1 METCCTEDAVG
12 TSSPSVICRQ
22 VEGGDQKQEES
33 RVGDRLP
40 EWSDASVGAVEQAP
54 PGKLKKTAFKLFGG
68 KRSICTLPSFF
79 GGKNKGQGK
88 GASKKGLSKSK
99 THDGISDVGYED
111 GKGRLQLDSPLN
123 GGMDSHPRQL
133 PSSQSAH
140 LATDASIKF
149 EFGRQESSPLGSA
162 EGFEKKPNG
171 DKSLSFPR
179 PKKGLKGLFNSIRR
193 HRKNKAAESEKV
205 EWAADCGDGEQAKK
219 TQGAGAETQRASEEE
234 SPGGT
239 PFPAPCTGSLDGNCS
254 LNTTTNLG
262 ENTDWLVAAQSSSE
276 GDAAMVPVGK
286 DNILDVKLD
295 AETIVCASSPYGGLP
310 EAHHPDYPDNDPPSV
325 HSGDQLSLI
334 FGDVTSLKSFDSL
347 TGCGDIIAEPDIDSI
362 AESTIS
368 MERSRDA
375 AKRSSCLVTYQGG
388 GEEMATPEEIEE
400 YLQQLWE
407 GTTEVDSRYE
417 TKLPQPINSPKLQG
431 VNSKLETCGLHEE
444 VAHLY
449 AGGVMDDVELLTPP
463 SDQQESAPNS
473 DEGYYDSTTPGPED
487 ELGEIKKD
495 RLPRD
500 SYSGDALYEFYEPDD
515 TLMSPSLG
523 DESLFESKASH
534 PEIFSHFLDFA
545 VPAEKNLIQ
554 MMGQSSG
561 VMETEEERLAAIQKQ
576 LLYWELQREPVAKQ
590 LDVPSKEKCPRDK
603 QYIECNTRAAKLIG
617 KNQSCLGSEQV
628 ASPVLS
634 RNVDAGISVSGL
646 ENPEWRDFQ
655 GTLCPEKYYNGQKA
669 EGSCL
674 IQLMKNNSVFDSD
687 LDHAVFGELRS
698 LVPAKTVTVTYPSY
712 RTHDPDSCLQN
723 EHHSRMENCLREPQ
737 TESECEPEQA
747 VNFSQALVEFTS
759 SGTLF
764 SSLSESLGSSD
775 SGSSFTQNLSVL
787 PTMVT
792 FDIVDVEQEG
802 EGECEQHLEMNAD
815 EDIAASFEA
824 FDDSYV
830 QKESFAE
837 CDERMFLGYPQ
848 DSFQSCNWGVGSL
861 PRHLRLHGL
870 NPSLPAPLSIN
881 RRSRSLDTESL
892 ELELADMP
900 LSKNGLKPCQLWSK
914 WDSGKKDSVPRVSR
928 SKESIQLSP
937 SEGGEADGVLTWP
950 GLQHVE
956 YKAELSSGG
965 EKPWSCTLTARAA
978 VVKGSWDT
986 SEQSE
991 VDSPYMSLGW
1001 SNARETPDRMPQDTG
1016 ASNLMLQTPRHVVRP
1031 SNLPLQTDTREAQEV
1046 SSSYRYPRE
1055 NMAKKLACV
1064 LSLGEKGA
1072 DLPQS
1077 FAFTQSPDKS
1087 AKCKLAGITQGT
1099 FQFHDGTETLKPSDC
1114 FAERYGSSSTDLLK
1128 GGLVHGNTLP
1138 VSCQSTTVNGKFY
1151 GLFFY
1156 SCITMPWCGLQC

>member
-1 METCCTEDAVG
+1 METCCTEEAVG
-12 TSSPSVICRQ
+12 TRSPSVICQQ
-22 VEGGDQKQEES
+22 VEGGDQQQEES
-33 RVGDRLP
+33 GAGPRVP
-40 EWSDASVGAVEQAP
+40 EWSDASVVAAEQVP

-99 THDGISDVGYED
+99 THDGISDIACED
-111 GKGRLQLDSPLN
+111 GKGGERLESPVK
-123 GGMDSHPRQL
+123 GGMGSHPRQL

-140 LATDASIKF
+140 LATDTSVKL
-149 EFGRQESSPLGSA
+149 EFGRQECSPLGSP

-193 HRKNKAAESEKV
+193 HRKNKAAESEKA

-219 TQGAGAETQRASEEE
+219 TRGAGAETQRASEEE
-234 SPGGT
+234 SPRGT
-239 PFPAPCTGSLDGNCS
+239 PLPTACSGSLDGNCRPS
-254 LNTTTNLG
+254 TTTSLRG
-262 ENTDWLVAAQSSSE
+262 STDALMTVKSSLE
-276 GDAAMVPVGK
+276 GDPVMVPVGK
-286 DNILDVKLD
+286 DDILDVKLD
-295 AETIVCASSPYGGLP
+295 AETIGCANSCCGGFP
-310 EAHHPDYPDNDPPSV
+310 DAHHPDYTDNDPPSV

-334 FGDVTSLKSFDSL
+334 FEDVTSLKSFDSL

-362 AESTIS
+362 AESTVS
-368 MERSRDA
+368 VERSRDA

-388 GEEMATPEEIEE
+388 GEEMAMPDQIEE

-407 GTTEVDSRYE
+407 GTTEADSSYE
-417 TKLPQPINSPKLQG
+417 AKLPQAVNCPTLQG
-431 VNSKLETCGLHEE
+431 AHSKLETCGLREE
-444 VAHLY
+444 AAHLY
-449 AGGVMDDVELLTPP
+449 VGGVMDDVELLTPP
-463 SDQQESAPNS
+463 SDQQESVPNS

-487 ELGEIKKD
+487 EAGDGLGEIKND

-523 DESLFESKASH
+523 DESIFESKASH
-534 PEIFSHFLDFA
+534 PEVFSHFLDFA

-554 MMGQSSG
+554 MMGQNSG

-576 LLYWELQREPVAKQ
+576 LLYWELQREPVAKR

-603 QYIECNTRAAKLIG
+603 QYIECKTRTAKLIG

-628 ASPVLS
+628 ASQVS
-634 RNVDAGISVSGL
+634 NRSIDAGISVSRL
-646 ENPEWRDFQ
+646 ENPEWRDFP
-655 GTLCPEKYYNGQKA
+655 GTLCPEKYYGQKA
-669 EGSCL
+669 QGSYL

-687 LDHAVFGELRS
+687 LDHAVFRGHNHS
-698 LVPAKTVTVTYPSY
+698 GLVPAKTVTMTYPSY
-712 RTHDPDSCLQN
+712 RTHDHDSCLQN
-723 EHHSRMENCLREPQ
+723 EHDSRVENCPREPQ
-737 TESECEPEQA
+737 TESECEPEHA

-802 EGECEQHLEMNAD
+802 EGECEQHLEINAD
-815 EDIAASFEA
+815 EDVAASFEA

-837 CDERMFLGYPQ
+837 CDERMFPGYPQ

-870 NPSLPAPLSIN
+870 SPSVPAPLSIN

-892 ELELADMP
+892 ELELAD
-900 LSKNGLKPCQLWSK
+900 LSIFKNGLKPCQLWSK
-914 WDSGKKDSVPRVSR
+914 WDSGKKDSVPRLSR

-937 SEGGEADGVLTWP
+937 SEGRDIDGVLSWP

-956 YKAELSSGG
+956 YKDELSSRGVKQWG
-965 EKPWSCTLTARAA
+965 CAPTARAA
-978 VVKGSWDT
+978 VVRGNWGT

-991 VDSPYMSLGW
+991 VDSPYMSLAW
-1001 SNARETPDRMPQDTG
+1001 NSARETLDRRPQDTE
-1016 ASNLMLQTPRHVVRP
+1016 ASNLMLQTPRHMVRP
-1031 SNLPLQTDTREAQEV
+1031 SSLPLQTDTRQSQEV
-1046 SSSYRYPRE
+1046 FSSYSCSRVQYV
-1055 NMAKKLACV
+1055 A
-1064 LSLGEKGA
+1064 
-1072 DLPQS
+1072 
-1077 FAFTQSPDKS
+1077 
-1087 AKCKLAGITQGT
+1087 AGILHCCGCSVVV
-1099 FQFHDGTETLKPSDC
+1099 LCRPPPSFID
-1114 FAERYGSSSTDLLK
+1114 
-1128 GGLVHGNTLP
+1128 
-1138 VSCQSTTVNGKFY
+1138 
-1151 GLFFY
+1151 
-1156 SCITMPWCGLQC
+1156 

>member
-1 METCCTEDAVG
+1 METCCTDEAAG
-12 TSSPSVICRQ
+12 TSSPSLICRQ
-22 VEGGDQKQEES
+22 VEGGDQREEE
-33 RVGDRLP
+33 RGAGDQLP
-40 EWSDASVGAVEQAP
+40 QWSSASVTAMEQAP
-54 PGKLKKTAFKLFGG
+54 PSKLKKTAFKFFGG

-99 THDGISDVGYED
+99 THDGISDVYED
-111 GKGRLQLDSPLN
+111 GKGGLRLESRLN
-123 GGMDSHPRQL
+123 GGMDSHPCQL

-162 EGFEKKPNG
+162 EGFEKKPSG

-193 HRKNKAAESEKV
+193 HRKNKTTECEKV
-205 EWAADCGDGEQAKK
+205 EWAADCGVGEQANK
-219 TQGAGAETQRASEEE
+219 TRVAETQQAAEEE
-234 SPGGT
+234 SPRGAQHA
-239 PFPAPCTGSLDGNCS
+239 APCTESLDGNCS
-254 LNTTTNLG
+254 LTTNLG
-262 ENTDWLVAAQSSSE
+262 ESTDRASAGQSSSE
-276 GDAAMVPVGK
+276 GDAATVPMGK
-286 DNILDVKLD
+286 DDLDVQLD
-295 AETIVCASSPYGGLP
+295 AETIICASSPYEGLLDV
-310 EAHHPDYPDNDPPSV
+310 HQPDHPDNDPPSI

-347 TGCGDIIAEPDIDSI
+347 TGCGDIIAEPDIASI

-368 MERSRDA
+368 VERSRDT

-388 GEEMATPEEIEE
+388 GEEMATSEEIE

-407 GTTEVDSRYE
+407 GPTEMESSYE
-417 TKLPQPINSPKLQG
+417 AKLPQP
-431 VNSKLETCGLHEE
+431 VNSKLEMHSLREE
-444 VAHLY
+444 ASHLY
-449 AGGVMDDVELLTPP
+449 AGGVTDDVELLTPP

-515 TLMSPSLG
+515 TLMSPSFG

-534 PEIFSHFLDFA
+534 PEIFSCFLDFA
-545 VPAEKNLIQ
+545 IPTEKNLIQ

-576 LLYWELQREPVAKQ
+576 LLYWELRRETTAKQ
-590 LDVPSKEKCPRDK
+590 LDASSKEKCPKDK
-603 QYIECNTRAAKLIG
+603 LYIECNTGAAKLIS

-628 ASPVLS
+628 ASLVLS
-634 RNVDAGISVSGL
+634 RSVDAGTSVSRL

-655 GTLCPEKYYNGQKA
+655 GTVCPEKCYNAPKA
-669 EGSCL
+669 QGSCL

-687 LDHAVFGELRS
+687 LDHAVFGGLS
-698 LVPAKTVTVTYPSY
+698 SIVPAKTVTVTYPSY
-712 RTHDPDSCLQN
+712 RTHDSNSCLQN
-723 EHHSRMENCLREPQ
+723 EHHSRVENCLRESQ
-737 TESECEPEQA
+737 TESECEPEHA

-802 EGECEQHLEMNAD
+802 EGECEQHLELNAD
-815 EDIAASFEA
+815 EDMAASFEA
-824 FDDSYV
+824 LDDSYV

-837 CDERMFLGYPQ
+837 CDERVFLGCNQ
-848 DSFQSCNWGVGSL
+848 NSFQSCNWGVGSL
-861 PRHLRLHGL
+861 PRHLHLHGL
-870 NPSLPAPLSIN
+870 SPSMPAPLSTN

-900 LSKNGLKPCQLWSK
+900 VSKNGLKPCQLWSK
-914 WDSGKKDSVPRVSR
+914 WDSAKKDTVTRLSK
-928 SKESIQLSP
+928 SKESISLPP
-937 SEGGEADGVLTWP
+937 SEGEADGVLSWP
-950 GLQHVE
+950 ELQHGE
-956 YKAELSSGG
+956 YKEEPSSGG
-965 EKPWSCTLTARAA
+965 EKQWSCTPPARAA
-978 VVKGSWDT
+978 VVRSDWDKA
-986 SEQSE
+986 ERSE
-991 VDSPYMSLGW
+991 VDSPYMPLAW
-1001 SNARETPDRMPQDTG
+1001 NKMLQEDG
-1016 ASNLMLQTPRHVVRP
+1016 ASHLMLQMPRHAARP
-1031 SNLPLQTDTREAQEV
+1031 SNLPLQTDTRQAQEM
-1046 SSSYRYPRE
+1046 SSSYR
-1055 NMAKKLACV
+1055 
-1064 LSLGEKGA
+1064 
-1072 DLPQS
+1072 
-1077 FAFTQSPDKS
+1077 
-1087 AKCKLAGITQGT
+1087 I
-1099 FQFHDGTETLKPSDC
+1099 
-1114 FAERYGSSSTDLLK
+1114 
-1128 GGLVHGNTLP
+1128 
-1138 VSCQSTTVNGKFY
+1138 
-1151 GLFFY
+1151 
-1156 SCITMPWCGLQC
+1156 LQCHRHRIRTREPQKSSMKGRSV

>member
-1 METCCTEDAVG
+1 METCCTEEAIG

-22 VEGGDQKQEES
+22 VEGGDRKQEES
-33 RVGDRLP
+33 RAGDRLP
-40 EWSDASVGAVEQAP
+40 EWSDVSVVAVEQAP

-99 THDGISDVGYED
+99 THDGISDVAYED
-111 GKGRLQLDSPLN
+111 GTGRLRLESPLN
-123 GGMDSHPRQL
+123 GGMDSHPRPL
-133 PSSQSAH
+133 PSSQSTL
-140 LATDASIKF
+140 LATDTSVKF
-149 EFGRQESSPLGSA
+149 EFRRQECSPLGSA

-193 HRKNKAAESEKV
+193 HRKNKTAESEKV

-219 TQGAGAETQRASEEE
+219 TQGAWVETQRASEEE
-234 SPGGT
+234 SPRGT
-239 PFPAPCTGSLDGNCS
+239 PLPGPRTGSLDGNCS
-254 LNTTTNLG
+254 LSTTTSLG
-262 ENTDWLVAAQSSSE
+262 ENTDWLMAAQ
-276 GDAAMVPVGK
+276 K
-286 DNILDVKLD
+286 
-295 AETIVCASSPYGGLP
+295 TIVCASSPYGGLP
-310 EAHHPDYPDNDPPSV
+310 NAHHPDYPDNDPPSV

-388 GEEMATPEEIEE
+388 GEEMATPEEVEE

-407 GTTEVDSRYE
+407 GTTEVDSRYK

-444 VAHLY
+444 AAHLY
-449 AGGVMDDVELLTPP
+449 TGGVMDDVELLTPP

-534 PEIFSHFLDFA
+534 PEIFSRFLDFA

-561 VMETEEERLAAIQKQ
+561 VMETEEQRLAAIQKQ
-576 LLYWELQREPVAKQ
+576 LLYWELQREPVAKR

-603 QYIECNTRAAKLIG
+603 QYVECNTRAAKLIG

-634 RNVDAGISVSGL
+634 KSVDAGISVSRL

-655 GTLCPEKYYNGQKA
+655 GTLCPEKYYNDQKA
-669 EGSCL
+669 QGNCL

-687 LDHAVFGELRS
+687 LDHAVFGGLSS
-698 LVPAKTVTVTYPSY
+698 LVP
-712 RTHDPDSCLQN
+712 
-723 EHHSRMENCLREPQ
+723 
-737 TESECEPEQA
+737 TESECEPEHA
-747 VNFSQALVEFTS
+747 VNFTQALVEFTS

-837 CDERMFLGYPQ
+837 CDERIFLGYPQ

-861 PRHLRLHGL
+861 PHHLHLHGL
-870 NPSLPAPLSIN
+870 SPSMPAPLSVN

-914 WDSGKKDSVPRVSR
+914 WDSGKKDSVPRLSR
-928 SKESIQLSP
+928 
-937 SEGGEADGVLTWP
+937 T
-950 GLQHVE
+950 
-956 YKAELSSGG
+956 ELSSGG
-965 EKPWSCTLTARAA
+965 EKPWSYTPTARAT
-978 VVKGSWDT
+978 VVEGNWDT
-986 SEQSE
+986 FEQSE
-991 VDSPYMSLGW
+991 VNSPYVSLGW
-1001 SNARETPDRMPQDTG
+1001 NNARETPDRLPQDTG
-1016 ASNLMLQTPRHVVRP
+1016 ASNLMLQMPRHMVRP
-1031 SNLPLQTDTREAQEV
+1031 SNLPLQTDTRQAQEV
-1046 SSSYRYPRE
+1046 SSSYRNPRE
-1055 NMAKKLACV
+1055 NMAKKLARV
-1064 LSLGEKGA
+1064 LPLGEKGA

-1077 FAFTQSPDKS
+1077 FAFTQSPKKR
-1087 AKCKLAGITQGT
+1087 AKCKLVDITQGT
-1099 FQFHDGTETLKPSDC
+1099 LQFHDGAETLKPSAC
-1114 FAERYGSSSTDLLK
+1114 FAEHYGSSSTDLLK
-1128 GGLVHGNTLP
+1128 GEPVHGNMLP
-1138 VSCQSTTVNGKFY
+1138 VSCQSTTVNVMVAK
-1151 GLFFY
+1151 
-1156 SCITMPWCGLQC
+1156 

>member
-1 METCCTEDAVG
+1 MA
-12 TSSPSVICRQ
+12 
-22 VEGGDQKQEES
+22 
-33 RVGDRLP
+33 
-40 EWSDASVGAVEQAP
+40 
-54 PGKLKKTAFKLFGG
+54 
-68 KRSICTLPSFF
+68 
-79 GGKNKGQGK
+79 GQ
-88 GASKKGLSKSK
+88 S
-99 THDGISDVGYED
+99 
-111 GKGRLQLDSPLN
+111 N
-123 GGMDSHPRQL
+123 
-133 PSSQSAH
+133 
-140 LATDASIKF
+140 
-149 EFGRQESSPLGSA
+149 
-162 EGFEKKPNG
+162 
-171 DKSLSFPR
+171 
-179 PKKGLKGLFNSIRR
+179 
-193 HRKNKAAESEKV
+193 
-205 EWAADCGDGEQAKK
+205 
-219 TQGAGAETQRASEEE
+219 
-234 SPGGT
+234 
-239 PFPAPCTGSLDGNCS
+239 
-254 LNTTTNLG
+254 
-262 ENTDWLVAAQSSSE
+262 SE
-276 GDAAMVPVGK
+276 GDAATVPVGK
-286 DNILDVKLD
+286 DDILDVKLD
-295 AETIVCASSPYGGLP
+295 SETVICVGSPYESLP
-310 EAHHPDYPDNDPPSV
+310 DAHHPDFPDNDPPSV

-368 MERSRDA
+368 VERSRDA

-388 GEEMATPEEIEE
+388 GEEMATQEEIEE
-400 YLQQLWE
+400 YLQQLWD
-407 GTTEVDSRYE
+407 GTPDADSSYE
-417 TKLPQPINSPKLQG
+417 ARLPQRMNSPKLQG
-431 VNSKLETCGLHEE
+431 VTNKLETCSLREKP
-444 VAHLY
+444 AHLY

-534 PEIFSHFLDFA
+534 PEIFSCFLDFV
-545 VPAEKNLIQ
+545 VPAKKNLIQ

-576 LLYWELQREPVAKQ
+576 LLYWELRREPVSKH
-590 LDVPSKEKCPRDK
+590 LDAPSKEKCPRDK

-628 ASPVLS
+628 ASSVLS
-634 RNVDAGISVSGL
+634 RSVDAGISVSRL

-655 GTLCPEKYYNGQKA
+655 GTQCPEKYYNGQKA
-669 EGSCL
+669 QGSCL

-687 LDHAVFGELRS
+687 LDNGVFAGLS
-698 LVPAKTVTVTYPSY
+698 SVVPAKTMTGAYPNY
-712 RTHDPDSCLQN
+712 RTHDHDSCLQN
-723 EHHSRMENCLREPQ
+723 EHHSRVENSFREPQ
-737 TESECEPEQA
+737 TESECEPEHA

-837 CDERMFLGYPQ
+837 CDERMFSGYNQ

-870 NPSLPAPLSIN
+870 SPSMPAPLSIN

-900 LSKNGLKPCQLWSK
+900 FSKNGLKPCQHWSK
-914 WDSGKKDSVPRVSR
+914 QDSGKKDSVPRLSR
-928 SKESIQLSP
+928 SKESIPQSP

-950 GLQHVE
+950 ELQHAE
-956 YKAELSSGG
+956 YKAELPSGG
-965 EKPWSCTLTARAA
+965 EKQWGCTPTARAT
-978 VVKGSWDT
+978 VIGGNWDA
-986 SEQSE
+986 SEHSE
-991 VDSPYMSLGW
+991 VDSPYVSLAW
-1001 SNARETPDRMPQDTG
+1001 NKMPQDTG
-1016 ASNLMLQTPRHVVRP
+1016 GSNLMLQTPRHLVRP
-1031 SNLPLQTDTREAQEV
+1031 SNLPLQTDTRQAQEM

-1055 NMAKKLACV
+1055 NMAKKMARV
-1064 LSLGEKGA
+1064 LPLGEKGA

-1077 FAFTQSPDKS
+1077 FAFTQSPDKPE
-1087 AKCKLAGITQGT
+1087 KCKPIGITQGT
-1099 FQFHDGTETLKPSDC
+1099 LQSHSGTETLKPTAF
-1114 FAERYGSSSTDLLK
+1114 FAECYGSSSTDLLK
-1128 GGLVHGNTLP
+1128 GGPTHGNMLP
-1138 VSCQSTTVNGKFY
+1138 VSCQSTTVNVTIAK
-1151 GLFFY
+1151 
-1156 SCITMPWCGLQC
+1156 

>member
-1 METCCTEDAVG
+1 METCCTEEAVG
-12 TSSPSVICRQ
+12 TSSSSVICRQ
-22 VEGGDQKQEES
+22 VEGGDRKQEES
-33 RVGDRLP
+33 RAGDRLP
-40 EWSDASVGAVEQAP
+40 EWSNVSVVAVEQAP
-54 PGKLKKTAFKLFGG
+54 PGKLKKTSFKLFGG

-79 GGKNKGQGK
+79 GGKNKSQGK

-99 THDGISDVGYED
+99 THDGISDVTYED
-111 GKGRLQLDSPLN
+111 GTGRLRLESPLN
-123 GGMDSHPRQL
+123 GGMDSHSRPL

-140 LATDASIKF
+140 LATDASVKF
-149 EFGRQESSPLGSA
+149 EFGRQESSHLGSA

-193 HRKNKAAESEKV
+193 HRKNKTAESEKA

-219 TQGAGAETQRASEEE
+219 TRGAGAETQRASEEE
-234 SPGGT
+234 SPRGT
-239 PFPAPCTGSLDGNCS
+239 PLPGPCTGNLDGNCS
-254 LNTTTNLG
+254 LSTTTNLG
-262 ENTDWLVAAQSSSE
+262 ENADWLMAAQSSSE
-276 GDAAMVPVGK
+276 GDAAV
-286 DNILDVKLD
+286 
-295 AETIVCASSPYGGLP
+295 TIVCASSPYGGLP
-310 EAHHPDYPDNDPPSV
+310 DAHHADYPDNDPPSV
-325 HSGDQLSLI
+325 YSGDQLSLI
-334 FGDVTSLKSFDSL
+334 FEDVTSLKSFDSL
-347 TGCGDIIAEPDIDSI
+347 TGCGDIIAEPEIDSI

-368 MERSRDA
+368 VERSRDA

-444 VAHLY
+444 AAHLY

-523 DESLFESKASH
+523 DEPLFESKASH
-534 PEIFSHFLDFA
+534 PEIFSRFLDFA

-554 MMGQSSG
+554 RMGQSSG

-576 LLYWELQREPVAKQ
+576 LLYWELQREPAAKR

-603 QYIECNTRAAKLIG
+603 QYIECNTRAPKLIG

-634 RNVDAGISVSGL
+634 KSVDAGISVSRL

-655 GTLCPEKYYNGQKA
+655 GTLCPEKYYNDQKA
-669 EGSCL
+669 QGNCL

-687 LDHAVFGELRS
+687 LDHAVFGGLSS
-698 LVPAKTVTVTYPSY
+698 LVP
-712 RTHDPDSCLQN
+712 
-723 EHHSRMENCLREPQ
+723 
-737 TESECEPEQA
+737 TESECEPEHA
-747 VNFSQALVEFTS
+747 VNFTQALVEFTS

-824 FDDSYV
+824 FDSYV

-837 CDERMFLGYPQ
+837 CDERIFLGYPQ

-861 PRHLRLHGL
+861 PHHLHLHGL
-870 NPSLPAPLSIN
+870 SPSMPAPLSIN

-900 LSKNGLKPCQLWSK
+900 LSKNCLKPCQLWSK
-914 WDSGKKDSVPRVSR
+914 WDSGKKDSVPRLSR
-928 SKESIQLSP
+928 
-937 SEGGEADGVLTWP
+937 T
-950 GLQHVE
+950 
-956 YKAELSSGG
+956 ELSSGG
-965 EKPWSCTLTARAA
+965 EKPWSCTPTARAA
-978 VVKGSWDT
+978 VVEGNWDT
-986 SEQSE
+986 FEQSE
-991 VDSPYMSLGW
+991 VNSPYVSLGW
-1001 SNARETPDRMPQDTG
+1001 SNAREAPDRLPQDTG
-1016 ASNLMLQTPRHVVRP
+1016 ASNLMLQVPRHMVRP
-1031 SNLPLQTDTREAQEV
+1031 SNLPLQTDTRQSQEV
-1046 SSSYRYPRE
+1046 SGSYRYPRE
-1055 NMAKKLACV
+1055 NMAKKLARV
-1064 LSLGEKGA
+1064 LPLGEKGA

-1077 FAFTQSPDKS
+1077 FAFTQSPNKR
-1087 AKCKLAGITQGT
+1087 AKCKLVGITQGT
-1099 FQFHDGTETLKPSDC
+1099 LQFHDGTETLKPSAC
-1114 FAERYGSSSTDLLK
+1114 FAEHYGSSSTDLLK
-1128 GGLVHGNTLP
+1128 GGPVHGNTLP
-1138 VSCQSTTVNGKFY
+1138 VSCQSTTVNVTVAK
-1151 GLFFY
+1151 
-1156 SCITMPWCGLQC
+1156 